1 VTIPD
6 HQPSLRR
13 VLGLWPAVSVV
24 IGTAIGSGIFL
35 VPSDMVRAVGS
46 PGMVF
51 AVWIF
56 GGVLTLF
63 GALTYAELSAAL
75 PGAGGEFVYL
85 NAAYGPFFGFVYGW
99 TQTWVAK
106 SASIATLATGFYTYL
121 ADFFPGLKVA
131 AYTLHFP
138 IGPGGGPL
146 EVRYG
151 QLFAISLILFLAG
164 INYLGVRLGG
174 GVQVAMTGLKLALIA
189 GVIACG
195 IFFAFS
201 GVSGSPS
208 PFTFHAA
215 IPANPGGTAGFF
227 AALVAALWAY
237 DGWNNAGM
245 LGSEIENPQR
255 NLPLALIG
263 GTLAMI
269 GIYLLVNFAYFSVLS
284 GAEVGASE
292 RVAADMMRRVFLGN
306 ALWSSRGAAAVSV
319 AAMISIFAALNG
331 SILSGSRIP
340 FAMTQKGYFFHAFG
354 TVHPR
359 FHTPGASI
367 LLLGFWSSLL
377 LLSGHYSQLYTLVI
391 FPSWILYAMTA
402 ASVIVLR
409 RKRPELERPYKV
421 LGYPVVPLLFVMVAI
436 GLLYSTLLESPRESG
451 IGFGIIVAGLP
462 FYFYWKTKAWAD
474 RALVEPKVN
483 PLA

>member
-1 VTIPD
+1 VRAPE
-6 HQPSLRR
+6 HEPSLRR
-13 VLGLWPAVSVV
+13 VLGLWPAASVV

-35 VPSDMVRAVGS
+35 VPSDMVKAVGS
-46 PGMVF
+46 PAMVF
-51 AVWIF
+51 LVWIF

-121 ADFFPGLKVA
+121 ADFFPGLKIA
-131 AYTLHFP
+131 AYTLHYP

-146 EVRYG
+146 EIRYG
-151 QLFAISLILFLAG
+151 QLFAIGLILFLAG

-189 GVIACG
+189 GLIACG
-195 IFFAFS
+195 LVYAFS
-201 GVSGSPS
+201 GASATPS
-208 PFTFHAA
+208 PFTFQAT
-215 IPANPGGTAGFF
+215 IPANPGGVAGFF

-269 GIYLLVNFAYFSVLS
+269 GVYLLVNFAYFSVLS

-292 RVAADMMRRVFLGN
+292 RVAAEMMRRVFSGN
-306 ALWSSRGAAAVSV
+306 AHWSARGAGAVSV

-340 FAMTQKGYFFHAFG
+340 YAMTHKGYFFHALG
-354 TVHPR
+354 RVHPR

-367 LLLGFWSSLL
+367 VLLGLWSSLL
-377 LLSGHYSQLYTLVI
+377 LLSGHYKELYTLVI

-409 RKRPELERPYKV
+409 RKRPDLERPYKV
-421 LGYPVVPLLFVMVAI
+421 PGYPIVPLLFVVVAT
-436 GLLYSTLLESPRESG
+436 GLLYSTLIESPRESG
-451 IGFGIIVAGLP
+451 IGFVIIVAGLP
-462 FYFYWKTKAWAD
+462 FYFYWKRVAEANRTA
-474 RALVEPKVN
+474 VEPRQN
-483 PLA
+483 PVA

>member
-1 VTIPD
+1 MKLPD
-6 HQPSLRR
+6 HEPSLRR
-13 VLGLWPAVSVV
+13 ALGPWAAASIV

-46 PGMVF
+46 PAKVF
-51 AVWIF
+51 LVWIF

-75 PGAGGEFVYL
+75 PEAGGEYVYL

-121 ADFFPGLKVA
+121 ADFFPVLQTPFWVIRA
-131 AYTLHFP
+131 P

-146 EVRYG
+146 EIRYG
-151 QLFAISLILFLAG
+151 QLFAIGLILFLAG
-164 INYLGVRLGG
+164 VNYLGVRWGG
-174 GVQVAMTGLKLALIA
+174 RVQVSVTALKLALIGALILA
-189 GVIACG
+189 GLISGSGGGARLSASIPAVPG
-195 IFFAFS
+195 
-201 GVSGSPS
+201 GVS
-208 PFTFHAA
+208 
-215 IPANPGGTAGFF
+215 GFF

-245 LGSEIENPQR
+245 LGSEIERPQR

-269 GIYLLVNFAYFSVLS
+269 GVYLLANLAYFSVLS
-284 GAEVGASE
+284 PSEVAGSD
-292 RVAADMMRRVFLGN
+292 RVAADMMRAVMRHRGLSSLGG
-306 ALWSSRGAAAVSV
+306 SAVSI

-331 SILSGSRIP
+331 SILSGSRVP
-340 FAMTQKGYFFHAFG
+340 YAMARDGLFFPAIGRVHA
-354 TVHPR
+354 R
-359 FHTPGASI
+359 FRVPGAAI
-367 LLLGFWSSLL
+367 LLLGFWSSVL
-377 LLSGHYSQLYTLVI
+377 LLSGHYKELYTLVI

-409 RKRPELERPYKV
+409 RKRPDLNRPYRV
-421 LGYPVVPLLFVMVAI
+421 LGYPAVPLLFVGVAI
-436 GLLYSTLLESPRESG
+436 ALLYSTAQTSPRESG
-451 IGFGIIVAGLP
+451 IGFSVILLGLP
-462 FYFYWKTKAWAD
+462 FYFHWKRS
-474 RALVEPKVN
+474 RARLDP
-483 PLA
+483 